1 VSEKAET
8 IETGKVKFFDT
19 RPDKRYGFILV
30 DGGTEQLFFHY
41 NDGQFLIAGK
51 TQPKFSDKAT
61 VVSQGK
67 TYRMG
72 DPKQDDLIVFER
84 ADGLKGDKACPWDF
98 KSRYDKFVEIIANR
112 LAPVTYRVLAT
123 MNNVGEP
130 ESEGKVEWEGDDL
143 EQLRRQYPRVS
154 HKDDKFLSFWADG
167 DGIFETHHHW
177 QKKNA
182 AGIWESCA
190 DPR

>member
-1 VSEKAET
+1 M
-8 IETGKVKFFDT
+8 ETGKVKFFDT

-72 DPKQDDLIVFER
+72 DPKQDDLVVFER
-84 ADGLKGDKACPWDF
+84 ADGLEGRQSLSLGLQVPLRQVRRNHRQPPRTRHIPSSC
-98 KSRYDKFVEIIANR
+98 
-112 LAPVTYRVLAT
+112 
-123 MNNVGEP
+123 NNEQRRRT
-130 ESEGKVEWEGDDL
+130 GK
-143 EQLRRQYPRVS
+143 
-154 HKDDKFLSFWADG
+154 
-167 DGIFETHHHW
+167 
-177 QKKNA
+177 
-182 AGIWESCA
+182 
-190 DPR
+190 

>member
-1 VSEKAET
+1 LTPGQTSVMGLSSLT
-8 IETGKVKFFDT
+8 V
-19 RPDKRYGFILV
+19 
-30 DGGTEQLFFHY
+30 GTEQLFFHY